1 MIDKKLI
8 FIYENVVEVHFTEVI
23 WKERKCKTQ

>member
-8 FIYENVVEVHFTEVI
+8 FIYENVVEVYFIEVI
-23 WKERKCKTQ
+23 WKERKCKI